1 MSSKIGLNLIKN
13 YSINFNPNKRKPKYI
28 KFIILHYTGMK
39 KENKAIQKLC
49 DYKSKVSA
57 HYFIKNSGEVLN

>member
-39 KENKAIQKLC
+39 KKIKLFKNYVIINQKSVHIILL
-49 DYKSKVSA
+49 KIVEK
-57 HYFIKNSGEVLN
+57 F